1 MMPGG
6 PRRESR
12 CIGRNTAAPTTADRL
27 ALGHGRRCCR
37 SLEPRRNSR
46 ARRIAARLRQGV
58 RHGLAGAAIAG
69 LCATL
74 LGPLASAQQPLV
86 VGSKT
91 FAESYILAEIMAQ
104 LLEAEGYEV
113 DRRFGFGGTLVTFEA
128 LQAGAIDVYPEYS
141 GTMQYTILSSGA
153 DFGSEA
159 FAAEVESLG
168 LDTLQ
173 TFGFNNT
180 YALTV
185 TGDTAQR
192 LGLATITDLV
202 DHPELRFGV
211 SHEFHERSDGWPGI
225 SEAYGLPQTSF
236 GIEHGLAYRAM
247 LEGDLDVTDAYSTD
261 GDLIRYDFVILD
273 DDRNFFP
280 SYFALPLVR
289 RTMAPEVKDILN
301 RLGGTLS
308 DARMR
313 ELNAEVSIERRT
325 FADVAGEFL
334 RDRGLVADVAGAADP
349 RPTSTLAADL
359 IDNTI
364 VHLKLTGIAVAA
376 ACVLG
381 VGLALAVHRSRPLS
395 RGVLYATGLLQTIPS
410 IALLALM
417 IPLFGIGQVP
427 AIIALFLYSLLP
439 IVRNTI
445 TALITVDPLLKRV
458 AAGMGLSQFE
468 QLRHVHLPLA
478 LPHLLAGLRI
488 AAVISIGTAT
498 LAAFIGA
505 GGLGEP
511 IVTGLALNDT
521 TLILQGAIP
530 AAGLALAAELG
541 FELIER
547 RFVPAHMMASR
558 LPS

>member
-1 MMPGG
+1 MRLPAESGG
-6 PRRESR
+6 RY
-12 CIGRNTAAPTTADRL
+12 
-27 ALGHGRRCCR
+27 CR
-37 SLEPRRNSR
+37 ALEPPRVFRFRR
-46 ARRIAARLRQGV
+46 ATGRLWRGVRQGV
-58 RHGLAGAAIAG
+58 AGAAIAA
-69 LCATL
+69 LCGAL
-74 LGPLASAQQPLV
+74 LAPLATAQQPLV

-141 GTMQYTILSSGA
+141 GTMQHTILTSAA
-153 DFGSEA
+153 DFGTEA
-159 FAAEVESLG
+159 FSAEVESLG
-168 LDTLQ
+168 LETLA

-180 YALTV
+180 YALAV
-185 TGDTAQR
+185 TGDTAER
-192 LGLATITDLV
+192 LGLATISDLGE
-202 DHPELRFGV
+202 HPELRFGV
-211 SHEFHERSDGWPGI
+211 SHEFHERSDGWPGV
-225 SEAYGLPQTSF
+225 SEVYGLPQESF

-247 LEGDLDVTDAYSTD
+247 LEMELDVTDAYSTD
-261 GDLIRYDFVILD
+261 GDLIRYDFVILED
-273 DDRNFFP
+273 DLSFFP
-280 SYFALPLVR
+280 SYFALPLVK
-289 RTMAPEVKDILN
+289 RTMAPEVKEILN

-313 ELNAEVSIERRT
+313 ELNAEVSIESRT
-325 FADVAGEFL
+325 FSDVAAEYL
-334 RDRGLVADVAGAADP
+334 LAQGLVSEAAGQP
-349 RPTSTLAADL
+349 STNSLVADL

-376 ACVLG
+376 ACLLG
-381 VGLALAVHRSRPLS
+381 VGLALVVHRSRPLS
-395 RGVLYATGLLQTIPS
+395 RAVLYVTGLLQTIPS

-417 IPLFGIGQVP
+417 IPLFGIGQLP

-445 TALITVDPLLKRV
+445 TALLTVDPLLKRV
-458 AAGMGLSQFE
+458 AAGMGLTQSE
-468 QLRHVHLPLA
+468 QLRHVQLPLA

-541 FELIER
+541 FELVER
-547 RFVPAHMMASR
+547 RLVPAHMMTSR